1 MSKESS
7 EAQATARRRVRVL
20 DIDAGQ
26 AFTDGIDAIYDGRH
40 DVIVVRGAFD
50 ATLMAQAGEQ
60 CESGDVDLGWS
71 RPNRT
76 MPVEDLQILGTDNP
90 ATPSYQSPRGASLEA
105 YLASAAAND
114 AKADAVFPAG
124 YDVVGA
130 IRAVLGQFAGG
141 RPVDLARSGDG
152 RRFVPYTV
160 RRMPDGK
167 QIGIHHD
174 YHYQLDL
181 YRELSTQLDTATLV
195 SYVTTLREP
204 EGGGELFV
212 YGATSDATD
221 LPRLPN
227 GFAFDLAAIE
237 ARYDCARI
245 VTHAGDLFL
254 LASGRCL
261 HRVSRVQGPRARVTM
276 GGFLALDRPHQ
287 RVLFWS

>member
-1 MSKESS
+1 MVKETS
-7 EAQATARRRVRVL
+7 QTRTNARRRVEVL
-20 DIDAGQ
+20 DIDACH
-26 AFTDGIDAIYDGRH
+26 AVADGINAIYDGRH

-50 ATLMAQAGEQ
+50 ATLMARAGER
-60 CESGDVDLGWS
+60 CDADEVDLGWT
-71 RPNRT
+71 RPNRA

-114 AKADAVFPAG
+114 GKAGVVFPPG

-141 RPVDLARSGDG
+141 LPVEVASSGDG
-152 RRFVPYTV
+152 RRFVPYTL

-174 YHYQLDL
+174 NHYQLDL
-181 YRELSTQLDTATLV
+181 YRELAAELDTTTLV
-195 SYVTTLREP
+195 SYVATLREP
-204 EGGGELFV
+204 VSGGELFV
-212 YGATSDATD
+212 YGATSDASD
-221 LPRLPN
+221 LPRLAN

-237 ARYDCARI
+237 SRYDCARI
-245 VTHAGDLFL
+245 VTHPGDLFL
-254 LASGRCL
+254 LAAGRCL
-261 HRVSRVQGPRARVTM
+261 HRVGRVQGPRARVTM